1 MIAKSYEISKKPSFY
16 FKYNLFLLYGE
27 NEGLKKEIKFLI
39 AKNKQDAELLSFY
52 ENNIISDKEKFYNTI
67 YSASLFTKEKII
79 IINGASDKI
88 FNEIEEIS
96 EKFPE
101 GVCMIIISNILDKK
115 SKLRNF
121 FEKEKQTLCVPC
133 YLDNNRD
140 LEIIARNEL
149 RKNNISLSQES
160 VNLLIEKSNS
170 DRNNLKNEIDKIKA
184 FSMNN
189 KNLEIDNIKSLINFS
204 GEYKSDSFVNECL
217 SGNVLEYKKILS
229 ELYENTL
236 NQTFFFRIMS
246 NKINRLL
253 NIKKTEKKYND
264 LDGLLNA
271 LKPPIFWKEK
281 PIVKKQL
288 NIWKTSDLK
297 NIISEINKAE
307 LLCKKNPQVSKIVF
321 FNFFTRICKKASSY
335 SL

>member
-96 EKFPE
+96 EKFPV

>member
-1 MIAKSYEISKKPSFY
+1 
-16 FKYNLFLLYGE
+16 
-27 NEGLKKEIKFLI
+27 
-39 AKNKQDAELLSFY
+39 
-52 ENNIISDKEKFYNTI
+52 
-67 YSASLFTKEKII
+67 
-79 IINGASDKI
+79 
-88 FNEIEEIS
+88 
-96 EKFPE
+96 
-101 GVCMIIISNILDKK
+101 
-115 SKLRNF
+115 
-121 FEKEKQTLCVPC
+121 
-133 YLDNNRD
+133 
-140 LEIIARNEL
+140 
-149 RKNNISLSQES
+149 
-160 VNLLIEKSNS
+160 
-170 DRNNLKNEIDKIKA
+170 
-184 FSMNN
+184 
-189 KNLEIDNIKSLINFS
+189 
-204 GEYKSDSFVNECL
+204 
-217 SGNVLEYKKILS
+217 
-229 ELYENTL
+229 
-236 NQTFFFRIMS
+236 MS

>member
-1 MIAKSYEISKKPSFY
+1 MIIKSFETNKINFE
-16 FKYNLFLLYGE
+16 KYNLFLLYGE

-96 EKFPE
+96 EKFPV

>member
-335 SL
+335 PL